1 MSDPFPLR
9 PLASVSAPIPRRDT
23 LGLIAV
29 AAGRAVLD
37 RYEEGC
43 GCSWKQD
50 GSPVTRADV
59 ESEAIVSEGL
69 AAAFPGV
76 PVVAEEAAAAGYVPT
91 CGATFLLVDPL
102 DGTREF
108 LDRNGEFTVN
118 IALIEHGSPV
128 CGAVYAPALAIL
140 WLGDVADGVAES
152 MTVAPAAPALPAVR
166 HPLGCR
172 PFPAGGM
179 VALVS
184 RSHLDRDSED
194 FLSRL
199 PVAERR
205 AAGSSLKFC
214 QIAAGEGDVYPRFSP
229 TMEWDTA
236 AGQAVLMAAGG
247 AVMTPEGGLFRYG
260 KPGYRN
266 GPFVA
271 WGRRAVP

>member
-1 MSDPFPLR
+1 L
-9 PLASVSAPIPRRDT
+9 PRRDA

-43 GCSWKQD
+43 GCSWKKD
-50 GSPVTRADV
+50 GSPVTHADV

-69 AAAFPGV
+69 ANIYPDV
-76 PVVAEEAAAAGYVPT
+76 PVVAEEAAAAGFVPQ

-118 IALIEHGSPV
+118 IALIEHGAPV
-128 CGAVYAPALAIL
+128 CGAVYAPALGLL
-140 WLGDVADGVAES
+140 WLGDVSEGIAES
-152 MTVAPAAPALPAVR
+152 MVVAPAAPALPGERQR
-166 HPLGCR
+166 HRLACR
-172 PFPAGGM
+172 ATPDGGM

-184 RSHLDRDSED
+184 RSHLDPASEA
-194 FLSRL
+194 FLGTL

-205 AAGSSLKFC
+205 VAGSSLKFC
-214 QIAAGEGDVYPRFSP
+214 RIAAGEGDVYPRFAP

-236 AGQAVLMAAGG
+236 AGQAVLVAAGG
-247 AVMTPEGGLFRYG
+247 AVTTPEGVAFRYG
-260 KPGYRN
+260 KPDFRN

-271 WGRRAVP
+271 WGRRTAL